1 MFIVKGKIK
10 ADEETIGLARL
21 ILEEYG
27 FKSLEEYGFKSE
39 EEAGNTIYFEEER
52 DPFYFN
58 RTKAYEMM
66 KKLYEVGIKN
76 IEIQACSI
84 VEIYKYSVDEENGF
98 QVKKL

>member
-10 ADEETIGLARL
+10 ANEENIGLVKL

-27 FKSLEEYGFKSE
+27 FKAE
-39 EEAGNTIYFEEER
+39 EEAGNTIYIEEER

-58 RTKAYEMM
+58 RTRAYEMM
-66 KKLYEVGIKN
+66 KKLYEAGIKN

-98 QVKKL
+98 QVKEL

>member
-1 MFIVKGKIK
+1 MSIVKGKIK

-27 FKSLEEYGFKSE
+27 FKSE
-39 EEAGNTIYFEEER
+39 EEAENAIYFEEER

-66 KKLYEVGIKN
+66 RKLYEVGIKN

>member
-10 ADEETIGLARL
+10 ADEETIGLAKL
-21 ILEEYG
+21 I
-27 FKSLEEYGFKSE
+27 LEEYGFKSE
-39 EEAGNTIYFEEER
+39 EEAGNTIYFKEER
-52 DPFYFN
+52 DPFYFS

-98 QVKKL
+98 RVERL

>member
-10 ADEETIGLARL
+10 ADEETVGVAKL
-21 ILEEYG
+21 I
-27 FKSLEEYGFKSE
+27 LEEYGFKSE

-98 QVKKL
+98 QVERL